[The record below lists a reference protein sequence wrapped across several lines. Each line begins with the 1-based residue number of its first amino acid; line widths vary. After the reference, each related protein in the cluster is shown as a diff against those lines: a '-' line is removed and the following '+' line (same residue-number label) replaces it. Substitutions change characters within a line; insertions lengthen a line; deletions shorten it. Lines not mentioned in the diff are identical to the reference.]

1 MHRRL
6 YKPNVSICRWLKGS
20 LAEKWLAQSNLL
32 FLFRLSR
39 SPDPVSHVSG
49 KPYQVSLK
57 KMLALF
63 LMRKSGVARVWV
75 CVLMLPGFLCNK
87 YFLSSHRSKMNAVG
101 NFGIGQTLGIS
112 VRYSTRSTCNSFV
125 TWKAP
130 STASDVTSKS
140 VQIVP
145 DAFVNVEGP
154 KGNKDNICSFPPI
167 SEFSIPLSFSFF
179 RPFVHAMKVV
189 DSSSSFGRAGCSSSE
204 SDISMTSWEV
214 VFMILVTRGAPLC
227 PHSSKSGS
235 FLMIVG
241 ATCSVLTAALLVL
254 NDMPI

>member
-1 MHRRL
+1 MHRHL
-6 YKPNVSICRWLKGS
+6 YKPNASICRWLKGS

-49 KPYQVSLK
+49 KQYQVSLK
-57 KMLALF
+57 KMFALF
-63 LMRKSGVARVWV
+63 LMRKSGMARVWV
-75 CVLMLPGFLCNK
+75 CVLMLPGFLCNR
-87 YFLSSHRSKMNAVG
+87 YFLSSRRSKMNAVG
-101 NFGIGQTLGIS
+101 IFGIGQMLGIS
-112 VRYSTRSTCNSFV
+112 VRYSTQSTCNSFV

-130 STASDVTSKS
+130 STASDVTSES

-145 DAFVNVEGP
+145 DSFVNIEGP

-167 SEFSIPLSFSFF
+167 SISLSFSFF

-189 DSSSSFGRAGCSSSE
+189 DSSSSFRRAGCSSSE

-214 VFMILVTRGAPLC
+214 VFMILVTRGALLC
-227 PHSSKSGS
+227 PRSSKLGS